1 MLIPHVAPFLVSSV
15 FTYHRYLNIIVFS
28 VSRLGLVYL
37 VFQFLLLFDFLKPFD
52 ETIEGGA
59 KCKFRNNESLVS
71 EIVCPCVKLCVG

>member
-37 VFQFLLLFDFLKPFD
+37 VFPFLLLFDFLKPFD
-52 ETIEGGA
+52 ETIEGGQNA
-59 KCKFRNNESLVS
+59 SL
-71 EIVCPCVKLCVG
+71 EIMRASFQKSSVVA